1 MSQSEFCK
9 MENNVDFAGDIPH
22 PPGCSH
28 SNTPGMTLPAAEL
41 WGYQQR
47 DLPGVP
53 ERKDLRGHHQQRESS
68 RWSQS
73 TQVFPTCWEMEVAMV
88 RNASWGWTV
97 FKIKKCSW
105 KKRSCFCCKGPGRPC
120 LSVALGMNVTSYQ
133 LQEPMAVSFKNI
145 ISSNG
150 LRDMLQEPSMS
161 TETISRFQTTFP
173 QIRATGSNPL
183 FTRQHG
189 LWSRPTAPW
198 VLGDG
203 PVRLCDVWQGT
214 MCHAMSLRLDHVF
227 WTWLYQVVPRGV
239 CIKGGETERLK
250 NLFPKKTN
258 NHFLLR
264 FCRSTVFSHRPCT
277 FHRFQIETGWF
288 SMAPV
293 SRSTR
298 KKWKRKRIWRCTTR
312 EGTMWDPTKTVRV
325 FLRCGSN
332 CQGTWRPLADL
343 FQVFFTFPSL
353 QWENHPQ
360 KIWRNHQ
367 STGHFALVTGGMGIL
382 WWIVDE
388 VAAPSEKNGSN
399 TRVWR
404 VLQSGFP

>member
-1 MSQSEFCK
+1 
-9 MENNVDFAGDIPH
+9 
-22 PPGCSH
+22 
-28 SNTPGMTLPAAEL
+28 
-41 WGYQQR
+41 
-47 DLPGVP
+47 
-53 ERKDLRGHHQQRESS
+53 
-68 RWSQS
+68 
-73 TQVFPTCWEMEVAMV
+73 
-88 RNASWGWTV
+88 
-97 FKIKKCSW
+97 
-105 KKRSCFCCKGPGRPC
+105 
-120 LSVALGMNVTSYQ
+120 
-133 LQEPMAVSFKNI
+133 
-145 ISSNG
+145 
-150 LRDMLQEPSMS
+150 MLQEPSMF
-161 TETISRFQTTFP
+161 TQTISPFQTTFP

-203 PVRLCDVWQGT
+203 PVRLCDVWQGA
-214 MCHAMSLRLDHVF
+214 MCHAMSLCLDHVF
-227 WTWLYQVVPRGV
+227 LKVVVPRGV

-258 NHFLLR
+258 NQFLLR

-298 KKWKRKRIWRCTTR
+298 KKWKRKIIWRCVTR

-343 FQVFFTFPSL
+343 FQVFFICPSL
-353 QWENHPQ
+353 QWEIINKHYGATTNPLAISPSWQ
-360 KIWRNHQ
+360 VVWA
-367 STGHFALVTGGMGIL
+367 SYGGLLMKSLRPEIGCQEL
-382 WWIVDE
+382 SSCQRKHVKKMDQRPEFW
-388 VAAPSEKNGSN
+388 K
-399 TRVWR
+399 